1 MSFRRCEFLNCLF
14 MIYMYHIKG
23 FTSHAGTVQAPFFPA
38 CFLQHTYKMEL
49 PPPLFGSKKKNEVKL
64 NINMKLKIKHWAV
77 HGEFTF
83 YFYFT
88 LFCLSKF
95 FDWAPPIKNYATNL
109 TLALCVS
116 YSTRSCELL
125 WLTVNCFLSISTE

>member
-1 MSFRRCEFLNCLF
+1 MS
-14 MIYMYHIKG
+14 
-23 FTSHAGTVQAPFFPA
+23 SPTVYLWYTCISSRVLRHTQAPSKHHFFPA
-38 CFLQHTYKMEL
+38 VIIILQHTCKTEL
-49 PPPLFGSKKKNEVKL
+49 HAPSTFWKQKKNEVKL

-95 FDWAPPIKNYATNL
+95 FDWAPPFKNYATNL
-109 TLALCVS
+109 TLALFVS

-125 WLTVNCFLSISTE
+125 WLTVNCFLSTSTE

>member
-1 MSFRRCEFLNCLF
+1 MWVPQLFIYDIHVSHQGFYVTRRHRPSTIFSAVN
-14 MIYMYHIKG
+14 II
-23 FTSHAGTVQAPFFPA
+23 
-38 CFLQHTYKMEL
+38 LQHTCKMEL

-95 FDWAPPIKNYATNL
+95 FDWAPPFKNYATNL
-109 TLALCVS
+109 TRALFVS

-125 WLTVNCFLSISTE
+125 WLTVNCFLSILKE